1 MVAHSVIFLT
11 NALLKSSYSRECITL
26 PQALQLHEVL
36 NALVQVVAVVFECGV
51 ALLHRRD
58 VVKAAL

>member
-1 MVAHSVIFLT
+1 MVAHSVLFVTI
-11 NALLKSSYSRECITL
+11 ALLNSSFSRECITL

-36 NALVQVVAVVFECGV
+36 NALVQVVAVVFECGI
-51 ALLHRRD
+51 ALLQRRN